1 VFESEL
7 NARSPVE
14 KVIFAAPPTATAQL
28 RIQSGVLY
36 LARYS
41 ALHKVF
47 PVEMLEDRIRPA
59 LLLRQ
64 FVYYTDTF
72 GVPAAFSSWAWLSS
86 AVLEDVL
93 QTSRELRADEYN
105 CGDLPFFCELI
116 APFGHCR
123 TVISDFAVMPCFK
136 GRKVPFIRTKLADGN
151 AYMRVG
157 YLRF

>member
-7 NARSPVE
+7 HARSPIE
-14 KVIFAAPPTATAQL
+14 EVIFTSPPTETAQL

-36 LARYS
+36 LAGYS

-59 LLLRQ
+59 LLIRQ

-72 GVPAAFSSWAWLSS
+72 GVPAAFCSWAWLSS
-86 AVLEDVL
+86 AVLQDVFE
-93 QTSRELRADEYN
+93 TSRELRANEYN

-123 TVISDFAVMPCFK
+123 TVIGDLALRPCFK
-136 GRKVPFIRTKLADGN
+136 GRNVPFIRTKLADGN
-151 AYMRVG
+151 VCVRVG
-157 YLRF
+157 YMRF

>member
-1 VFESEL
+1 MFESEL
-7 NARSPVE
+7 SAGSPVE
-14 KVIFAAPPTATAQL
+14 KVIFTSPPTGAAQL
-28 RIQSGVLY
+28 RIQSGVLH

-64 FVYYTDTF
+64 FVYYTDAS

-86 AVLEDVL
+86 AVLQDVL
-93 QTSRELRADEYN
+93 KTSRELRADEYN

-123 TVISDFAVMPCFK
+123 TVVADLAVMPCFQ
-136 GRKVPFIRTKLADGN
+136 GRKVPFIRTKLADGSPCV
-151 AYMRVG
+151 RVG
-157 YLRF
+157 YFRF

>member
-7 NARSPVE
+7 HARFPIE
-14 KVIFAAPPTATAQL
+14 EVIFTSPLTETAQL

-64 FVYYTDTF
+64 FVYYTDTS

-86 AVLEDVL
+86 AVLQDVL

-105 CGDLPFFCELI
+105 CGDLPFFCEMI
-116 APFGHCR
+116 TPFGHCR
-123 TVISDFAVMPCFK
+123 TVVAAFADMPCFK
-136 GRKVPFIRTKLADGN
+136 GRKIPFIRTKLADGN
-151 AYMRVG
+151 PSVRVG
-157 YLRF
+157 YLRL